1 MLDKLQALADRYDKL
16 SELLCDPDVASDNKK
31 LREYSKEQSDLQP
44 TYDAYNE
51 YKQVSEDLEAA
62 KEMQNEKLDDEM
74 REMVKM
80 EIEELSARQKEL
92 DDLIRVLMLP
102 KDPNDD
108 KNVIVG
114 DSRRGWWG

>member
-1 MLDKLQALADRYDKL
+1 MLDKLQALADRYEKL

-31 LREYSKEQSDLQP
+31 AREYSKEQSDLQP

-62 KEMQNEKLDDEM
+62 KEMQGEKLDDEM

-92 DDLIRVLMLP
+92 DELIRVLIFAERP
-102 KDPNDD
+102 E
-108 KNVIVG
+108 
-114 DSRRGWWG
+114 